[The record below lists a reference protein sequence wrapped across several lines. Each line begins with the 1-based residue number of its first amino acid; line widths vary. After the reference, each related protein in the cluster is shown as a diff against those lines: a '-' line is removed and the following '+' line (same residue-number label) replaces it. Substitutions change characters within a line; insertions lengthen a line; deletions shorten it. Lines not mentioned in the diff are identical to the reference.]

1 MPETIDHVAFLSQQI
16 GPRPAGTEEEQQA
29 ALYITEQLQKEA
41 GLSAVI
47 EDFNSASGYEAA
59 RVLCCAAMVLF
70 TVLALFFPVLA
81 FPSMVVAILAAALF
95 LLEVFD
101 RPVLSKLF
109 PKGVSQNVVAKYEP
123 GYSPNGTGSRRRKVV
138 VVARYDSG
146 KVQPELDGPL
156 AVALPILRFVV
167 LGAVVFV
174 SVLSVIRNVFFL
186 HAVGPVA
193 IVLNVLTVIA
203 LIVVALPIV
212 AAIARKT
219 ADYNEGANC
228 NAAGVAVLMDVAA
241 RVGRGQV
248 DGMESIA
255 DAGGSG
261 GAGAFS
267 QGGFVPTVHG
277 EGAAL
282 AAGFVPKGA
291 ELTYET
297 HSSGVGAAAQ
307 TTEARLA
314 AAKAALSA
322 FSGKPVDGAADPNS
336 IDWTSGVA
344 ASSSDFGSSSDSA
357 SLGDDWPSNA
367 QDSRDAG
374 FGRFDEGAA
383 GTEGFAGDQGGRGG
397 FSHSSGEAGGDARG
411 FGGGDDSDW
420 FGEPQDA
427 AARGANAPDGS
438 FAFTAENGDALGASA
453 AAVGVAGVIGAA
465 GAAGA
470 MAGAAGATVGAAGAA
485 VADRAA
491 STGSESGVPDWF
503 KKAQEKAKKPKD
515 DGAVVQRSRYADAL
529 DAAQAGAVS
538 LSDAQR
544 SALET
549 EQRLQSVR
557 NSIMEAK
564 APTFDRGDGGFGGGF
579 EDASEGMQ
587 PGVSETPHD
596 DDDFSF
602 DGATCALPPINVD
615 DLRAEAL
622 SSPAGA
628 SPSSQPA
635 LSAESVAADVFG
647 DASALPVP
655 SVDRESS
662 PDALASKRQP
672 SKRRS
677 IALPNIGSAAPALA
691 LPELQK
697 QRAPLA
703 DIESAGKDAAK
714 SLLTMLP
721 SIDLAGS
728 AATQGAGQGNAG
740 QGSMDVTSVPAV
752 QPGARP
758 GQLQGRAIARADAS
772 DASAAAAKNAV
783 AGLRDSLPSL
793 SGVLPTVSNAVSSG
807 LNGSSSAGQELDA
820 LRSGQAASSVQEA
833 FVVGATGTF
842 APVGQELLKDA
853 DPNDLYIDDADDSDY
868 EEYVTETGAFAG
880 PGYMEMPKSRM
891 QRLLSKFSF
900 GKKKQDESTPQQWL
914 DVDDSFDARSA
925 GAARGGWESFRTED
939 DVPANAD
946 GDLSTVT
953 SAGSGAVASEAAAM
967 SGSATITFENDLD
980 AQSYSRDSS
989 SEWNREEGAW
999 DNSDSDWET
1008 SAWNNSAWNDSGWGG
1023 SDWDDSQETSGSKW
1037 YGGAFSR
1044 RMMRQ
1049 TDEAEEAPA
1058 QRFAEQE
1065 FAASSVSPDEGF
1077 LPEEGMADELGQ
1089 IHRFH
1094 RASIDTE
1101 VWFVALGSE
1110 LAQNGG
1116 MHAFLAE
1123 HAQDLRGSIII
1134 ELDGLGAGELSLVEK
1149 EGAYRSVAVSS
1160 RMKRYAKKASQ
1171 ATGLRVPVI
1180 TLHLPDS
1187 ASAYAMKHGYQAMHL
1202 VGMDGAKPAYY
1213 AQSDDVLENID
1224 AEKLSQNSAFV
1235 MELLRNI

>member
-29 ALYITEQLQKEA
+29 ALYITERLQKEA

-59 RVLCCAAMVLF
+59 RVLCCVAMVLF

-101 RPVLSKLF
+101 RPVLSRLF
-109 PKGVSQNVVAKYEP
+109 PKGVSQNVVVKYEP

-146 KVQPELDGPL
+146 KVQPELNGPL
-156 AVALPILRFVV
+156 AAALPILRFVV

-174 SVLSVIRNVFFL
+174 PVLSVIRNVFFL

-193 IVLNVLTVIA
+193 IVFNVLTVIA
-203 LIVVALPIV
+203 LIVVALPVV

-241 RVGRGQV
+241 RVGHGRV
-248 DGMESIA
+248 DGMESV
-255 DAGGSG
+255 AGASG
-261 GAGAFS
+261 FDGAGAFR
-267 QGGFVPTVHG
+267 QDGFVPTIHG

-282 AAGFVPKGA
+282 AAGLVPEGA

-307 TTEARLA
+307 TSEARLA

-336 IDWTSGVA
+336 IDWTSGA
-344 ASSSDFGSSSDSA
+344 AAPSSELGSSSDS
-357 SLGDDWPSNA
+357 SLLGDGWSSNA
-367 QDSRDAG
+367 QESQSADL
-374 FGRFDEGAA
+374 GRFDEGAA
-383 GTEGFAGDQGGRGG
+383 QSEGFAGDRGG
-397 FSHSSGEAGGDARG
+397 FSRSSGEAGGDARG
-411 FGGGDDSDW
+411 FDGRDDSDW

-427 AARGANAPDGS
+427 GARDANVSDGG
-438 FAFTAENGDALGASA
+438 FGFVAENGVALGASA
-453 AAVGVAGVIGAA
+453 AVGAAGAVGTGAAGVAGVGVVA
-465 GAAGA
+465 
-470 MAGAAGATVGAAGAA
+470 GAAGAA
-485 VADRAA
+485 VVGAA
-491 STGSESGVPDWF
+491 GAGSESGVPDWF

-529 DAAQAGAVS
+529 DAAQAGAAS
-538 LSDAQR
+538 LSDAER

-564 APTFDRGDGGFGGGF
+564 APTFDRSDGGFGGGLD
-579 EDASEGMQ
+579 DARDAMMQ
-587 PGVSETPHD
+587 SGVSGTPHD

-622 SSPAGA
+622 SSSVADA
-628 SPSSQPA
+628 SSPSQPA
-635 LSAESVAADVFG
+635 SSAESVAANVRVA
-647 DASALPVP
+647 ASALPVP
-655 SVDRESS
+655 SVDQESS

-672 SKRRS
+672 PKRRS
-677 IALPNIGSAAPALA
+677 IALPNIGSAAPALV

-721 SIDLAGS
+721 SIDLAGP

-740 QGSMDVTSVPAV
+740 QGSVDVAVLPAV
-752 QPGARP
+752 QPGIQP
-758 GQLQGRAIARADAS
+758 GQLQGRAIACPAAS

-783 AGLRDSLPSL
+783 AGLRGSLPSL
-793 SGVLPTVSNAVSSG
+793 SGVLPAVSNAISSG
-807 LNGSSSAGQELDA
+807 LDGSSSAGRELDA
-820 LRSGQAASSVQEA
+820 PRSGQAASNAQEA

-853 DPNDLYIDDADDSDY
+853 DPDDLYIDDVDDSDY

-914 DVDDSFDARSA
+914 DVDDSFDARSV
-925 GAARGGWESFRTED
+925 GAARGGWESFRAED

-946 GDLSTVT
+946 GDLSAVT
-953 SAGSGAVASEAAAM
+953 SAGSGAVASGAIATSSSAAA
-967 SGSATITFENDLD
+967 SFENGFD
-980 AQSYSRDSS
+980 AQSYSRDLS
-989 SEWNREEGAW
+989 SEWNREEDAW

-1008 SAWNNSAWNDSGWGG
+1008 SAWNNSAWNDSGWSG
-1023 SDWDDSQETSGSKW
+1023 SDWDDSDWDDSQKTSGSKW

-1049 TDEAEEAPA
+1049 TDETEETPA

-1065 FAASSVSPDEGF
+1065 FAAPPASPDEDF

-1094 RASIDTE
+1094 HASIDTE

-1116 MHAFLAE
+1116 MHAFLVE
-1123 HAQDLRGSIII
+1123 HAQDLRGSIVI

-1160 RMKRYAKKASQ
+1160 RMKRYVKKASQ
-1171 ATGLRVPVI
+1171 ATGLRVPAAS
-1180 TLHLPDS
+1180 LHLPDS
-1187 ASAYAMKHGYQAMHL
+1187 ASVYAMKQGYQAMHL